1 MFPYGMDRVGS
12 VPSCNSLPWVVMVS
26 FGIHSDQN
34 LLSTTWWWTVY
45 TLYIYENIGK
55 YVFSAYTYVCIS
67 GISITSTTSFIYMY
81 IYIIYIYMYTKLHLA
96 CLEPNPSLLWVY
108 NGVLISCLEVN
119 KFPNPPCYE
128 TPPFKQRQ
136 SPGNVEIP
144 CINGFVWETFKD
156 EPENGMSDWSFYRPE
171 TSAPLRCP
179 FRNPAPWL
187 FCFRRVDVGWNIRG
201 VKSSTNINGSFF
213 NQQHWLMGNFNQCH
227 GNI

>member
-67 GISITSTTSFIYMY
+67 GI
-81 IYIIYIYMYTKLHLA
+81 
-96 CLEPNPSLLWVY
+96 LLWVY

-119 KFPNPPCYE
+119 KFPNPPVMKHPRLNKDSPQEMWKFPASMVSFGRHLKMNRRTGCRTDLFIGPKLQRPCGALSA
-128 TPPFKQRQ
+128 TPHL
-136 SPGNVEIP
+136 
-144 CINGFVWETFKD
+144 GFFVF
-156 EPENGMSDWSFYRPE
+156 GGLM
-171 TSAPLRCP
+171 L
-179 FRNPAPWL
+179 
-187 FCFRRVDVGWNIRG
+187 VG
-201 VKSSTNINGSFF
+201 T
-213 NQQHWLMGNFNQCH
+213 
-227 GNI
+227 